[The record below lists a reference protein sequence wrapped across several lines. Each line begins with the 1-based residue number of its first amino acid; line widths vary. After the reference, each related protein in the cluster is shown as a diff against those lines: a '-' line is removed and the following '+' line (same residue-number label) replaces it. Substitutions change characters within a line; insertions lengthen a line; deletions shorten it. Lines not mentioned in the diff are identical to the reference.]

1 VFIGGIK
8 MGLPKS
14 IRLKE
19 TLEEKIESYMEI
31 NGIKFADLI
40 NNALEKYISEPQ
52 TITLKPIDSG
62 EFLSLAKK
70 AIKKHKHAMEK
81 LK

>member
-1 VFIGGIK
+1 

-14 IRLKE
+14 IRLKDE
-19 TLEEKIESYMEI
+19 LEDKIESYMEL

-52 TITLKPIDSG
+52 TITLMPIDSK
-62 EFLSLAKK
+62 EFMNLAKK
-70 AIKKHKHAMEK
+70 AVKKYRHAMDK

>member
-1 VFIGGIK
+1 

-19 TLEEKIESYMEI
+19 ELEDKIENYLEH
-31 NGIKFADLI
+31 NGIRFADLI

-52 TITLKPIDSG
+52 VITLQPIDSK
-62 EFLSLAKK
+62 EFMELAKK
-70 AIKKHKHAMEK
+70 AVKKHRHAMDK

>member
-1 VFIGGIK
+1 

-14 IRLKE
+14 IRLKDE
-19 TLEEKIESYMEI
+19 LEDKIENYMEI

-52 TITLKPIDSG
+52 TITLKSIDSK
-62 EFLSLAKK
+62 EFMDLAKK
-70 AIKKHKHAMEK
+70 AFKKHRHAMDK

>member
-1 VFIGGIK
+1 
-8 MGLPKS
+8 MGLPKT

-19 TLEEKIESYMEI
+19 EIEEKVESYMEI
-31 NGIKFADLI
+31 NGVRFSDLI

-52 TITLKPIDSG
+52 TILLQPVDSKK
-62 EFLSLAKK
+62 FLQKAKV
-70 AIKKHKHAMEK
+70 ALKKHRHAMDK

>member
-1 VFIGGIK
+1 

-19 TLEEKIESYMEI
+19 NLEEKIESYMEI

-52 TITLKPIDSG
+52 TITLKPINSN

>member
-1 VFIGGIK
+1 

-40 NNALEKYISEPQ
+40 NNALEKYIAEPQ
-52 TITLKPIDSG
+52 TITLKPIDSA
-62 EFLSLAKK
+62 EFLNLAKK
-70 AIKKHKHAMEK
+70 AIKKHKHAIEK